1 MKNTHE
7 EIEQA
12 RQLLKANGYYVDNLW
27 MVDDVQSRF
36 NCDQDTAQEILDNVM
51 TCEYTM
57 ETIWDMIEIEAQ
69 ENFELKPVESEG

>member
-51 TCEYTM
+51 TCGYTM
-57 ETIWDMIEIEAQ
+57 ETIWDMIEISAQ
-69 ENFELKPVESEG
+69 ENFKLKPIENY